1 MPNNVKTTAL
11 GRAIR
16 TLRGLRSLR
25 LVGQEIGVHYSSLH
39 RIESDGRMPNPRDF
53 LTIARWLGKLD
64 TKNYERLRSLADETK
79 S

>member
-1 MPNNVKTTAL
+1 MPNEAKTTAL

-16 TLRGLRSLR
+16 KIRGHRSLR

-39 RIESDGRMPNPRDF
+39 RIECAGRMPKPSDF

-64 TKNYERLRSLADETK
+64 SKNFDRLRSLADETK